1 MGIKEP
7 GVRCTFTAVD
17 QRTSAARASCLT
29 PAPDTN
35 TVADPGDY
43 GSAAAAVV

>member
-7 GVRCTFTAVD
+7 GVRCACTAVD
-17 QRTSAARASCLT
+17 ERTSVARASCLT
-29 PAPDTN
+29 PAPNTN
-35 TVADPGDY
+35 AVADPGDY